1 MSYDYNNTG
10 YFSEESVN
18 EAPNEVNETV
28 DNTAGNVVN
37 DEVRPEAGVLEQ
49 PIATTENMEQLL
61 GSFVDI
67 LQLDMHA
74 IADEL
79 KGLIAQSVAQNKQLL
94 SYSNAELSERF
105 ASVIEQQETTIQK
118 QHQAITKFQ
127 EDLLYK
133 TQKALILEIIEIA
146 DNIRMML
153 QDQEKEKDYDTLL
166 ESVQKLEEWVQATLS
181 NNSVR
186 CFCDTETSAT
196 ELNRK
201 RQEVI
206 DTEVTNDPTKHNT
219 YVCER
224 PGYIWTTPYLVVNSD
239 VQLQKILEE
248 NGQPQAFSYVIRPEE
263 VVKLKYKEE

>member
-1 MSYDYNNTG
+1 MDYQWNNVSDFNDTSIA
-10 YFSEESVN
+10 SENEALENVEKTQQDENPPKESV
-18 EAPNEVNETV
+18 
-28 DNTAGNVVN
+28 
-37 DEVRPEAGVLEQ
+37 EQ
-49 PIATTENMEQLL
+49 MLD
-61 GSFVDI
+61 SFSDM
-67 LQLDMHA
+67 LQSEMHT

-79 KGLIAQSVAQNKQLL
+79 KTVVLQTAGLNQNAMHEFTDK
-94 SYSNAELSERF
+94 F
-105 ASVIEQQETTIQK
+105 VHVIEQQEMTIQK
-118 QHQAITKFQ
+118 QHLSLTKFQ

-153 QDQEKEKDYDTLL
+153 QDQEKQQDYSALL
-166 ESVQKLEEWVQATLS
+166 DSVKKLEEWVQATLS

-186 CFCDTETSAT
+186 RFCDTETSVT

-206 DTEVTNDPTKHNT
+206 DVEVTNDPTKHNT

-224 PGYIWTTPYLVVNSD
+224 PGYIWTMPYLVVNSD
-239 VQLQKILEE
+239 VQFQKILEE